1 MKGPAKSLHVFLGS
15 VELEV
20 IDGVAFA
27 SPAHPR
33 RHHRVAKRGIS
44 VLLAVA
50 GVTVVTTGVAAG
62 VMTVTTRPVAHVPA
76 HAHANATAIRVPRLD
91 NDSGTSNPTPS
102 PHGLLD
108 SRPTSSS
115 SSSSSSSTTST
126 TSTSSTLPASGV
138 LATAADSRQSASE
151 TDSPKTSILVPG
163 RGATVSGSVALA
175 ASASSNARSLKFYLL
190 GGSYG
195 YSGRMLC
202 AATLTEA
209 GWACE
214 LNTTTVPNGSYSLV
228 SDASNTS
235 GSDFSAGVNITVSNG
250 TALAGS
256 TSTARS
262 ATGAVAATPSH
273 ADAQSATTAYEAGV
287 AYEAVVAAIHERGG
301 LEGVYVAP
309 ADPSGVAAFGAAT
322 GTSPTIASDYLPYN
336 DGWVGMDGSGGS
348 LNWMFAQGWTGS
360 GYTLSL
366 GVPIIPSDSSGNPVG
381 TLAQGATGAYNSYY
395 VTLAQTLIAAGESNA
410 YLRLG
415 WEFDGNWYAWSAQTP
430 SAEAEFAAYFQQIVT
445 SMRSVPGGNFKFV
458 WNPDAD
464 AFTTAGYNVELAYPG
479 NAYVN
484 LIGLDAYDMVW
495 ISDPTPAN
503 AWDQVVLPELTAA
516 HQFAAAEGEPLAI
529 TEWAEVSGGNGLGDD
544 PLYMNNIIAWMKDPA
559 NDVLFESY
567 FSFTGSEQ
575 LTDGSFAKSLA
586 AFTADLG

>member
-1 MKGPAKSLHVFLGS
+1 MHHHDHRRMKGPAKSLHVFLGS

-115 SSSSSSSTTST
+115 SSSSSSSSTTST

-163 RGATVSGSVALA
+163 RGATVSGSVALAASASSNARSLKFYLLGGSYGYSGRMLCAATLTEAGWACELNTTTVPNGSYSLVSDASNTSGSDFSAGVNITVSNGQSPKTSILVPDRGATVSGSVALA

-301 LEGVYVAP
+301 LEGVYVEA

-322 GTSPTIASDYLPYN
+322 KTSPTIASDYLPYN
-336 DGWVGMDGSGGS
+336 DGWTGMDGSGGS
-348 LNWMFAQGWTGS
+348 LDWMFAQGWTGT

-366 GVPIIPSDSSGNPVG
+366 GVPIIPSDASGNPVG

-395 VTLAQTLIAAGESNA
+395 VTLAQTLVAAGESNA

-415 WEFDGNWYAWSAQTP
+415 WEFDGSWYAWNATTP
-430 SAEAEFAAYFQQIVT
+430 SAEASYATYFQQIVT
-445 SMRSVPGGNFKFV
+445 PCARWPAKTSGSSGTPTPTRSPRR
-458 WNPDAD
+458 A
-464 AFTTAGYNVELAYPG
+464 TTSP
-479 NAYVN
+479 
-484 LIGLDAYDMVW
+484 W
-495 ISDPTPAN
+495 PTPA
-503 AWDQVVLPELTAA
+503 TR
-516 HQFAAAEGEPLAI
+516 
-529 TEWAEVSGGNGLGDD
+529 T
-544 PLYMNNIIAWMKDPA
+544 
-559 NDVLFESY
+559 
-567 FSFTGSEQ
+567 
-575 LTDGSFAKSLA
+575 
-586 AFTADLG
+586 